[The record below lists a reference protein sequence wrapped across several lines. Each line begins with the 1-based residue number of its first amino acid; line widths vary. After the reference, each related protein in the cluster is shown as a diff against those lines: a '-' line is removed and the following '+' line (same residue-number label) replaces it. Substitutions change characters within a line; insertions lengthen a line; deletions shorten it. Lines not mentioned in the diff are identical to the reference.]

1 MSDSPVP
8 VPRIHSL
15 LFIVIV
21 TMAMGQT
28 LVFALLPLI
37 GRAVGLAELQVGII
51 ITASSAVYALAT
63 RVWGRRSDQLGRK
76 RVILTGLAGYTVG
89 TLIFTSLFWL
99 GFEMVLRGALLWSAL
114 IVARCL
120 QSSVMA
126 GTMPAAS
133 AYISDITDSTGR
145 TAGIARLGAANSTG
159 TILGPALGGL
169 LAGIS
174 LLAPLYFAAGMTFIS
189 LLLVLFFLPDSPR
202 AAGQGR
208 HAPVR
213 KLHYQDSRYRHYLLI
228 AAIMLTA
235 FSVVQQ
241 TLGFYFQDALHLSSQ
256 QAARQVGF
264 ALMSAAAVSL
274 IAQGVLVQK
283 LQWPAWR
290 LIQAGLLS
298 LLLGS
303 VSLAVGSSV
312 SWLFAGVGLCGLG
325 IGLSYPGC
333 VAAATLTVTGEE
345 QGSLAG
351 LTTSLPAIGS
361 IIGPVLGTGLYEVS
375 SHWPYV
381 CNILIL
387 LPLMVYAWH
396 QSRLH
401 QTSTHT
407 G

>member
-8 VPRIHSL
+8 ETRIHTL
-15 LFIVIV
+15 LFIAVV

-37 GRAVGLAELQVGII
+37 GREVGLAELQIGII

-63 RVWGRRSDQLGRK
+63 RVWGRRSDRWGRR
-76 RVILTGLAGYTVG
+76 RVILIGLAGYTVG
-89 TLIFTSLFWL
+89 TLVFTSLFWL
-99 GFEMVLRGALLWSAL
+99 GFEMILRGLLLWVAL

-126 GTMPAAS
+126 GTMPASS
-133 AYISDITDSTGR
+133 AYISDITDASGR
-145 TAGIARLGAANSTG
+145 TAAIARIGAANSTG

-174 LLAPLYFAAGMTFIS
+174 LLAPLYFAAGMT
-189 LLLVLFFLPDSPR
+189 LLSWVLVLVFLPESPR
-202 AAGQGR
+202 SDSAGNPGVSR
-208 HAPVR
+208 R
-213 KLHYQDSRYRHYLLI
+213 LDYRDGRYRHFLLI
-228 AAIMLTA
+228 AVVMLTA

-241 TLGFYFQDALHLSSQ
+241 TLGFYFQDALGLPSQ

-264 ALMSAAAVSL
+264 ALMSAATVSL
-274 IAQGVLVQK
+274 LAQGVLVQRFR
-283 LQWPAWR
+283 WPSWR
-290 LIQAGLLS
+290 LIHCGLVA

-303 VSLAVGSSV
+303 LALAVGASAA
-312 SWLFAGVGLCGLG
+312 WLFAGVGLCGLG

-333 VAAATLTVTGEE
+333 VAAATLTVSAEE

-361 IIGPVLGTGLYEVS
+361 IIGPVLGTGLYEFS
-375 SHWPYV
+375 AHWPYA
-381 CNILIL
+381 CNVLIL
-387 LPLMVYAWH
+387 LPMIFYAWR
-396 QSRLH
+396 QSRLP
-401 QTSTHT
+401 Q
-407 G
+407 

>member
-1 MSDSPVP
+1 MSDSSVP
-8 VPRIHSL
+8 ERRIHRL
-15 LFIVIV
+15 LFIAIV

-51 ITASSAVYALAT
+51 ITASSAVYAMAT
-63 RVWGRRSDQLGRK
+63 RVWGRRSDHMGRK
-76 RVILTGLAGYTVG
+76 HVILIGLTGYTIG

-99 GFEMVLRGALLWSAL
+99 GFEMVLRGLLLWLAL

-120 QSSVMA
+120 QSTVMA
-126 GTMPAAS
+126 GTMPASS
-133 AYISDITDSTGR
+133 AYISDITDASTR

-174 LLAPLYFAAGMTFIS
+174 LLAPLYFAAAMTFGS
-189 LLLVLFFLPDSPR
+189 LVLIALFLPESPR
-202 AAGQGR
+202 SHGQQSSGIA
-208 HAPVR
+208 H
-213 KLHYQDSRYRHYLLI
+213 KLHYRDARYRHFLLI
-228 AAIMLTA
+228 AIVMLTV

-264 ALMSAAAVSL
+264 ALMGAATISL
-274 IAQGVLVQK
+274 LAQGLLVQRLK
-283 LQWPAWR
+283 WPAWR
-290 LIQAGLLS
+290 LIQAGLLA

-303 VSLAVGSSV
+303 LALAIGASAI
-312 SWLFAGVGLCGLG
+312 WLFAGVGLCGLG

-333 VAAATLTVTGEE
+333 VAAASLTVSAEE

-351 LTTSLPAIGS
+351 LTTAVPAIGS
-361 IIGPVLGTGLYEVS
+361 IIGPVLGTGLYELS
-375 SHWPYV
+375 SHWPYA
-381 CNILIL
+381 CNVLIL
-387 LPLMVYAWH
+387 LPLLVYARR
-396 QSRLH
+396 QAALSRP
-401 QTSTHT
+401 
-407 G
+407 